1 MLLFKPFRNRF
12 RFIVVCAA
20 ILGVAGVTIAS
31 VKKKDPLYTV
41 IEGLEKKADH
51 VLLDPDYKEGTLLNL
66 IDGNRD
72 RIVASDLSTFATLLD
87 AFKKAKAAI
96 EAEAEKR
103 AQLDQSDSRIQ
114 SLAEIAT
121 RYLVQ
126 ERRIYLNHFREAHQ
140 VTGLESSYGATLY
153 DGYDLIL
160 PNNVGLFLVK
170 DPQLGLRLNVWHVSR
185 VGEYDHVELGLNPQD
200 KNNAEE
206 AVLKETATHDNYAK
220 LVQLMSIRE
229 RTVNHWAI
237 QRMSEP
243 GALADP
249 SLNSCGTNLVSFSRS
264 KTRQGDY
271 YAFLEKD
278 DRYGEFQKEMKGGLA
293 QATFHAPL
301 LSGDEIASVYHQF
314 LYSLPQFQDLVL
326 GMIDPDQFQQYQ
338 GKIREIALSKVENE
352 WEKEAKKAI
361 LLSSYPADL
370 WSNDAVADRI
380 SWVAWEAQ
388 RAFLIQQMVD
398 EAKNHQFSDYAES
411 STQVR
416 QFAQKALDE
425 VLTLKRKSEWRAQMK
440 NHVVAYL
447 ASGDRSKVDLS
458 ERSDRFNSV
467 FDATWPGIKAG
478 SKALFVKHNADLTTR
493 ANISKEWDKDLE
505 KRIGYIYSD
514 VGRSELIR
522 YHNAPSLTAFMS
534 ARLMKQRIYP
544 WTPDQLSQFFYK
556 KLAFMMEQKEFKGLS
571 KDAQKIAKNRIVMK
585 GMDRLFARVQQHYVA
600 ALKASKV
607 DPADVAP
614 GQDFLYRD
622 LRQAVKE
629 GYADFVKMIG
639 TPPPAPKAT
648 PTPAPSKSVF
658 QFRPMQVP
666 VADNTRVVHQYR
678 PELLKPQ
685 TDYLPPSK
693 LPGVIKGP
701 QDEAKDLFAD
711 AVAILGLAEPALN
724 RFSGL
729 VPQNRFLIENFLQME
744 QRVGHQTVKY
754 SSQLPGMI
762 IRSIYDQKL
771 IADVIYGQI
780 LAQYPILTIQSQNK
794 KDIPH
799 LLDLMAAKGM
809 AQGSVDAAT
818 AKAMLRNGVATAAK
832 NEQSLVSEACRAQPF
847 VKYDKPWRN
856 VFQSAGTLRSL
867 LQNSNPAY
875 KKFDGEW
882 MKLTRT
888 WWQTQLE
895 DVIDPVSQFFFYA
908 SLIAMAIAFA
918 PVVIGGIAGL
928 ATVGSVSVGAA
939 GIMETIGA
947 GLAGTEASGAF
958 ASVAASVGK
967 KIAIKAA
974 TKAISLV
981 FITQVGVMGYVNCF
995 QLPAQ
1000 LRAQLG
1006 VANSQIGIF
1015 SQTTISRQEIDEAS
1029 KLLFRKQVGTYI
1041 AGALILV
1048 PEGFF
1053 LVRRVKNVAGAT
1065 VENALKR
1072 SATYEGNEAIVNGV
1086 REKTLK
1092 NLVEEHGTVKGT
1104 GKWVSQS
1111 ARSIWKNGRI
1121 TTVSAQA
1128 MREDLEKITTNK
1140 LVKLFP
1146 TPEAYEDLVSSKLY
1160 AINEDRQFLV
1170 KEIQAIRDTNPS
1182 SLTQFKNWIKNG
1194 MARYL
1199 VGGKYWKVAIS
1210 ERAKRMMAEDAMGTG
1225 VFQVRGANA
1234 SEMREFFLR
1243 AYEEDLYQTQMYWV
1257 QKLTV
1262 LKTFTEDLSGE
1273 GKLIGDNSVIMQ
1285 RFLNH
1290 FGNEDI
1296 ARHEDLM
1303 NWVLL
1308 KTSGNAVNAKL
1319 RKWLGSTDEIREMK
1333 RIFQDHQTLMDE
1345 LRKVSPEQFKAPSV
1359 PVDPNAQK
1367 LLTGPEGEA
1376 TAGNAAE
1383 NTAAVDASPGEEEL
1397 VIVDTD
1403 PATGEVVWGVK
1414 PENQAPP
1421 KAARKAFK
1429 WWFSHLGLQF

>member
-12 RFIVVCAA
+12 RFIVAGAA
-20 ILGVAGVTIAS
+20 LLGVAGVTIAS
-31 VKKKDPLYTV
+31 VKKKDSLYAV
-41 IEGLEKKADH
+41 IETLEKKADH
-51 VLLDPDYKEGTLLNL
+51 VLLDPDYKKGTLLNL

-72 RIVASDLSTFATLLD
+72 RIVASDLSTFATLIE
-87 AFKKAKAAI
+87 AFKKAKTAI
-96 EAEAEKR
+96 QTEAEKR
-103 AQLDQSDSRIQ
+103 ALLPQDDPSIQ
-114 SLAEIAT
+114 SLAEVAT
-121 RYLVQ
+121 RYLIQ

-153 DGYDLIL
+153 DRYNLIL
-160 PNNVGLFLVK
+160 PNNVGLYLIK
-170 DPQLGLRLNVWHVSR
+170 DPQLGLRLNVWHVGP

-220 LVQLMSIRE
+220 LIQLMSIRE

-237 QRMSEP
+237 QRMSAP

-249 SLNSCGTNLVSFSRS
+249 ALNACGPNLVSFSRS

-278 DRYGEFQKEMKGGLA
+278 DRYAEFQKEMKGGLA

-301 LSGDEIASVYHQF
+301 LAGDEIASVYHRF
-314 LYSLPQFQDLVL
+314 LFSLPQFQDLVL
-326 GMIDPDQFQQYQ
+326 GMIDPVQFQQYQ
-338 GKIREIALSKVENE
+338 SKIREIALSKVESE

-370 WSNDAVADRI
+370 WSNDAVGDRI

-398 EAKNHQFSDYAES
+398 EAKNHQFSDYAKN

-416 QFAQKALDE
+416 QLAQKALDE
-425 VLTLKRKSEWRAQMK
+425 VLTLKRKVEWRAQMK
-440 NHVVAYL
+440 NRVVAYL
-447 ASGDRSKVDLS
+447 ASSERTKIDLS
-458 ERSDRFNSV
+458 ERSDRFQSV
-467 FDATWPGIKAG
+467 FDTTWPGIQAG
-478 SKALFVKHNADLTTR
+478 SKALFVKHDADVATR
-493 ANISKEWDKDLE
+493 ANMASQWDKDLE

-514 VGRSELIR
+514 VGMQQLNHYRQ
-522 YHNAPSLTAFMS
+522 APSLTAFMP
-534 ARLMKQRIYP
+534 ARGLMKQRIYP

-585 GMDRLFARVQQHYVA
+585 GMDRLFARVQQHYLA
-600 ALKASKV
+600 QLKAAKV
-607 DPADVAP
+607 DPADVTP

-639 TPPPAPKAT
+639 TPPPAPKMTPT
-648 PTPAPSKSVF
+648 PTPAPSKALF

-666 VADNTRVVHQYR
+666 VVDNTRVVHPYR

-693 LPGVIKGP
+693 LPGVIRGP

-729 VPQNRFLIENFLQME
+729 TPQNRFLTENFLQME
-744 QRVGHQTVKY
+744 RRVGPQTVKY
-754 SSQLPGMI
+754 SSQLPGVV

-771 IADVIYGQI
+771 IAEVIYGQI
-780 LAQYPILTIQSQNK
+780 LAQYPILTIQAQNK
-794 KDIPH
+794 KDSPH

-809 AQGSVDAAT
+809 AKASIDAGT
-818 AKAMLRNGVATAAK
+818 AKAMLRNGVATAVK
-832 NEQSLVSEACRAQPF
+832 NEQSLVSEACHAQPF

-908 SLIAMAIAFA
+908 SLVAMAIAFA
-918 PVVIGGIAGL
+918 PAVIGGVAGL
-928 ATVGSVSVGAA
+928 ATVGSFSVGAA

-967 KIAIKAA
+967 KFVLKAA
-974 TKAISLV
+974 SKAVWAIFV
-981 FITQVGVMGYVNCF
+981 AQAGVMTYVNCF

-1029 KLLFRKQVGTYI
+1029 KLLFRKQVGAVI
-1041 AGALILV
+1041 ADALVFV
-1048 PEGFF
+1048 PEAFF
-1053 LVRRVKNVAGAT
+1053 LVKRVKNVAGVT

-1072 SATYEGNEAIVNGV
+1072 SATYEGNEALVKGV

-1104 GKWVSQS
+1104 SKWVSKS

-1128 MREDLEKITTNK
+1128 MKEDLEKITTNK
-1140 LVKLFP
+1140 LVKLFS
-1146 TPEAYEDLVSSKLY
+1146 TPEAYEELVSAKLY
-1160 AINEDRQFLV
+1160 AIDGNRQFLV
-1170 KEIQAIRDTNPS
+1170 KEIQAIRDADPS
-1182 SLTQFKNWIKNG
+1182 SLTRFKNWIKNG

-1199 VGGKYWKVAIS
+1199 VSGKYWNVALS
-1210 ERAKRMMAEDAMGTG
+1210 ERAKRLMAEDAMGNG

-1234 SEMREFFLR
+1234 NEMREFFLR

-1290 FGNEDI
+1290 FGSEDI
-1296 ARHEDLM
+1296 ARHEELM
-1303 NWVLL
+1303 NWLL
-1308 KTSGNAVNAKL
+1308 VKTSGNAVNAKL
-1319 RKWLGSTDEIREMK
+1319 RKWTGSTDEIREMK

-1345 LRKVSPEQFKAPSV
+1345 LKKVSPEQFKAQSA

-1367 LLTGPEGEA
+1367 LLTGPKGEA
-1376 TAGNAAE
+1376 TAE
-1383 NTAAVDASPGEEEL
+1383 NTTETSVSPAEEEL

-1414 PENQAPP
+1414 PEDQAPP